1 MINILDLMY
10 YIFLLLIHVLNIEN
24 NITFNIS
31 ITLFSVENIAIK
43 EFTLLNFTLIA
54 MTIEILIY
62 AYIHLS
68 KIKK

>member
-10 YIFLLLIHVLNIEN
+10 YIFLILIHILNIEN

-31 ITLFSVENIAIK
+31 VILFSVEKIAIK

-62 AYIHLS
+62 AYIHLN